1 MLPPA
6 IKFPFAAVAGQNR
19 FKQALTLAAVDPL
32 LGGVLISGPR
42 GSAKSTLARALAGL
56 LPDGQQVFV
65 NLPLGASEEMLVGT
79 LDLQR
84 ILDQQKL
91 AFRPGLFARAH
102 GGVLYVDEVNLLPD
116 HLVDLLL
123 DVTASGVNT
132 IERDGV
138 SHRHAAEFLLV
149 GTMNPEEG
157 ELRPQLLDRFGL
169 MVELDGVYTI
179 EERMEIVRRRE
190 AFDRDPHAFCL
201 AYAAQQDDLAARIDK
216 ARRLLPEVD
225 CPAPAREA
233 IARRCLAAK
242 VEGVRADVAW
252 HRAARAQAA
261 WNARTSVSEEDLDAV
276 AELVLAHRRQTPPQ
290 HSPTPPSPPPPPGGG
305 TDSFENAEGNCDAT
319 SNPRGGDWGRME
331 PEQQKALTPLPLNL
345 QQEAAQPTPSVAS
358 TQVSS
363 SAARGS
369 VRGGKKSLLEKSGR
383 PDWFATL
390 IANLCRWPPQ
400 KWIFKRRRS
409 GQPVLHFIV
418 LDTSASTLSANLLSQ
433 AKAAVLGIAEK
444 AYPAREQLALMVFGN
459 QQVQTLLPPARV
471 PRRLRERLDSIGGG
485 GGTPMREALMQ
496 AQRTLQRLSRRCTG
510 LQLRTYLVT
519 DGRTRQSLDNIR
531 LPGQCTLIDIEQG
544 AVKRGRGRELAREL
558 GAQYFSLPSLG
569 RIDHYRERI

>member
-6 IKFPFAAVAGQNR
+6 IKFPFAAVTGQNR

-138 SHRHAAEFLLV
+138 RHRHAAEFLLV

-190 AFDRDPHAFCL
+190 AF
-201 AYAAQQDDLAARIDK
+201 
-216 ARRLLPEVD
+216 
-225 CPAPAREA
+225 
-233 IARRCLAAK
+233 
-242 VEGVRADVAW
+242 
-252 HRAARAQAA
+252 
-261 WNARTSVSEEDLDAV
+261 
-276 AELVLAHRRQTPPQ
+276 
-290 HSPTPPSPPPPPGGG
+290 
-305 TDSFENAEGNCDAT
+305 
-319 SNPRGGDWGRME
+319 
-331 PEQQKALTPLPLNL
+331 
-345 QQEAAQPTPSVAS
+345 
-358 TQVSS
+358 
-363 SAARGS
+363 
-369 VRGGKKSLLEKSGR
+369 
-383 PDWFATL
+383 
-390 IANLCRWPPQ
+390 
-400 KWIFKRRRS
+400 
-409 GQPVLHFIV
+409 
-418 LDTSASTLSANLLSQ
+418 
-433 AKAAVLGIAEK
+433 
-444 AYPAREQLALMVFGN
+444 
-459 QQVQTLLPPARV
+459 
-471 PRRLRERLDSIGGG
+471 
-485 GGTPMREALMQ
+485 
-496 AQRTLQRLSRRCTG
+496 
-510 LQLRTYLVT
+510 
-519 DGRTRQSLDNIR
+519 
-531 LPGQCTLIDIEQG
+531 
-544 AVKRGRGRELAREL
+544 
-558 GAQYFSLPSLG
+558 
-569 RIDHYRERI
+569 